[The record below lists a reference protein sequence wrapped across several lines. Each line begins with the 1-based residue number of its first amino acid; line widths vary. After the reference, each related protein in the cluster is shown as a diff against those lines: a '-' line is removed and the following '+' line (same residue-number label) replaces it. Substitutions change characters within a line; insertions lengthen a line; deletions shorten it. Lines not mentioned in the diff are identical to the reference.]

1 MKAHRLSIVLAAAC
15 CAHGAHAAAPLKP
28 GLWEMT
34 SKVAAANP
42 ETMQAM
48 AMAQQ
53 QMANMPPE
61 QRQAIDRMLAQH
73 GVKMNLAEGGGVK
86 VNFCLSKEQAENP
99 RLPAGQPG
107 QCTTTQTPIPGGLDV
122 AFKCSKPQSSGKGQV
137 IFDGDSGYSM
147 RMKVDSTAQGQA
159 QHMEVESTG
168 RWLSADCGS
177 TPPVR

>member
-1 MKAHRLSIVLAAAC
+1 MTTPRLPAPLLAAALLP
-15 CAHGAHAAAPLKP
+15 AAAHAASLKP

-42 ETMQAM
+42 ETMQAL

-61 QRQAIDRMLAQH
+61 QRRALDQMLAQH

-86 VNFCLSKEQAENP
+86 VNFCLTREQAENP
-99 RLPAGQPG
+99 RLPSGQPG
-107 QCTTTQTPIPGGLDV
+107 QCTTNQTPVPGGLNV
-122 AFKCSKPQSSGKGQV
+122 SFKCSKPQSSGTGQV
-137 IFDGDSGYSM
+137 IFDGDQGYSM
-147 RMKVDSTAQGQA
+147 RMNVDSAAQGQT
-159 QHMEVESTG
+159 QHMTVESTG
-168 RWLSADCGS
+168 RWLSADCGD